1 MLTIYEKAVLTLK
14 ENSKSFSEPRRIFT
28 KIYDLKDIRW
38 FSSMYVPFVSSTLG
52 ADR

>member
-28 KIYDLKDIRW
+28 KTYDLKDTRW
-38 FSSMYVPFVSSTLG
+38 FSSMYAFHVFYLG
-52 ADR
+52 CR